1 MKQSFT
7 VDNAGIGQ
15 AVDYV
20 RAVLESK
27 KIRGK
32 TAAMTALNA
41 EESMLELV
49 AHSSEESQLSVY
61 SFSFPGS
68 VTFEFSIKGD
78 EYDFPDGISS
88 SITDYLTT
96 DDSSV
101 ADSLRRTILYKT
113 GRNLQYKHKNG
124 VNTVRLTVSKSSQ
137 TLIVTLGALFA
148 AIVAGVLLAAFAPS
162 DWNLALDG
170 NFLTPVKNMYMN
182 ALKMIAAPVVFFSIV
197 GCFSQQSNPSGL
209 GRIGGKIIG
218 TYMITTLIAV
228 CVGIGSFFIFRP
240 GDPSVAAGLTAD
252 VSAYTSQEVSIS
264 VKDMIVGIVPSNFL
278 SPFIESNMLQLIFL
292 AVLCG
297 IAVGLIGDYSVRLRE
312 LFEALGE
319 LFLKITS
326 LVMRFTPLA
335 VFCSILSMVLKT
347 GPSSLLSVAGM
358 MGAFL
363 FGLVIMMI
371 VYSMI
376 LVISGLNPLH
386 FFKLYAPS
394 MLQVFSLASSNA
406 AITINLEACNKK
418 LHISPKVYGLSI
430 PLGATINMDGTSVLL
445 AVQALTIAQIYG
457 VDISRGALIT
467 LAFSIILM
475 SVGAPGVPGSGV
487 IILSMLLSQLGV
499 PVEGVALVIGIGPLV
514 GMFISMCNCLGDVII
529 TTAVAKSEKL
539 MDLEAYRKKS

>member
-1 MKQSFT
+1 MKQRFT
-7 VDNAGIGQ
+7 ADNAGIGQ
-15 AVDYV
+15 AVDHV
-20 RAVLESK
+20 RSVLESR
-27 KIRGK
+27 KIKGK
-32 TAAMTALNA
+32 TAVMTALNA

-49 AHSSEESQLSVY
+49 AHSGEGSQLSVY

-78 EYDFPDGISS
+78 EYDFSDGISS

>member
-15 AVDYV
+15 AVDHV

-41 EESMLELV
+41 EESMLELA

-78 EYDFPDGISS
+78 EYDFSDGISS

-406 AITINLEACNKK
+406 AITINLEACKKK
-418 LHISPKVYGLSI
+418 LRISPKVYGLSI

-457 VDISRGALIT
+457 VDISCGALIT

-529 TTAVAKSEKL
+529 TAAVAKSEKL

>member
-15 AVDYV
+15 AVDHV

-41 EESMLELV
+41 EESMLELG
-49 AHSSEESQLSVY
+49 AHSGEGSQLSVY
-61 SFSFPGS
+61 SFSFLGS
-68 VTFEFSIKGD
+68 VTFEFSVKGD
-78 EYDFPDGISS
+78 EYDFSDGLSS
-88 SITDYLTT
+88 SITDLLTT
-96 DDSSV
+96 DDSNV